1 MVHFNRDVMTAAG
14 PAIENDIE
22 TAQVKVVLEDIPA
35 TPSFRAQQLQAF
47 AQMVQAAPRAYQA
60 VMYPAMLEL
69 SDVPNRHELADQLRR
84 VAGVAAADAATDTAA
99 DGQGD
104 R

>member
-1 MVHFNRDVMTAAG
+1 
-14 PAIENDIE
+14 
-22 TAQVKVVLEDIPA
+22 
-35 TPSFRAQQLQAF
+35 
-47 AQMVQAAPRAYQA
+47 
-60 VMYPAMLEL
+60 MYPAMLEL